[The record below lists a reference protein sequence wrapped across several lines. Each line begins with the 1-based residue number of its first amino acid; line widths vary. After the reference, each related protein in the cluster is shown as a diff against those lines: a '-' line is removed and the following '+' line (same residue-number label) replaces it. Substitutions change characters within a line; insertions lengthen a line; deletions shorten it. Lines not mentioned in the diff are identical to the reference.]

1 MRYWICGL
9 LAVSVAVATPARA
22 QTTID
27 PGMTR
32 AEVVELLGKPQG
44 ERTAGSYN
52 YLFYRNGCEERCG
65 MQDLVI
71 LQNDLVVDA
80 IFRSP
85 RRVYSGESS
94 SPNGVRPSASGGGS
108 LRTRDTDQ
116 PITAPVRSSGAAGGA
131 RSGVVTG
138 GADET
143 PTAGATVG
151 GAAVVRTPVQ
161 SGVRQTPAGSTT
173 TGTPAGSTGAAN
185 TALGG
190 ANMSTS
196 NPRGLDTTKVL
207 DNIPPNPRDTNTI
220 QPSRT
225 QGQLTP
231 SARDQAPIPY
241 SGARPSPRDSAVKA
255 RTDTVKPPKE

>member
-1 MRYWICGL
+1 MRYIMFGL
-9 LAVSVAVATPARA
+9 LAVTVAVAMPADA

-94 SPNGVRPSASGGGS
+94 SPNGVTPTASGSGTIRTGGTQAPRGTPSRTGGS
-108 LRTRDTDQ
+108 G
-116 PITAPVRSSGAAGGA
+116 TAGEGRGGI
-131 RSGVVTG
+131 VTG
-138 GADET
+138 GPDET
-143 PTAGATVG
+143 PTTGPATVG
-151 GAAVVRTPVQ
+151 GAAVVRTPAP
-161 SGVRQTPAGSTT
+161 SGSRQAPAG
-173 TGTPAGSTGAAN
+173 N

-190 ANMSTS
+190 ANMSTP
-196 NPRGLDTTKVL
+196 NPTGVDTTKVL
-207 DNIPPNPRDTNTI
+207 DNIPPNPRDTLTI
-220 QPSRT
+220 QPSRV

-241 SGARPSPRDSAVKA
+241 SGARPSPRDSAMRAK
-255 RTDTVKPPKE
+255 TDTVKPPKE